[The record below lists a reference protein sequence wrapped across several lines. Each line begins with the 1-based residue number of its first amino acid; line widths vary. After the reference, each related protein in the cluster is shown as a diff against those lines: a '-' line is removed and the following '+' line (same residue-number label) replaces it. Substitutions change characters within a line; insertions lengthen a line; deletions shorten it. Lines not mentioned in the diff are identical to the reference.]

1 MKKTVSILFSLIL
14 ISGCSSYSIKKEVD
28 SRASI
33 KDAKKIG
40 IIIRVPQKSRI
51 SRDDILTSLSHL
63 LSSYEHVT
71 RLDIIPDLSAQITEF
86 SDDENRFYQPSN
98 DSEFF
103 KYKSM
108 GIVRSYLRSN
118 ADELKKAM
126 DANALDGIVIY
137 EVYGIV
143 SSEMLMYHFDSVIT
157 IADKNSEIVYLDHQ
171 ENKYNTNENDFN
183 AQRSQILNHIS
194 MRFTDTMKDLG
205 FLKDIK

>member
-1 MKKTVSILFSLIL
+1 MKKTVSILFSLLL
-14 ISGCSSYSIKKEVD
+14 ISGCSSYSVKTEID

-63 LSSYEHVT
+63 LSSYEHVVK
-71 RLDIIPDLSAQITEF
+71 LDIIPDLSAQLTEF
-86 SDDENRFYQPSN
+86 SDDENRFYQPST
-98 DSEFF
+98 DSEYF

-108 GIVRSYLRSN
+108 GIVRSYLRNN

-126 DANALDGIVIY
+126 DANSLDGIVIY

-143 SSEMLMYHFDSVIT
+143 SSEMMMYHFDSVIT
-157 IADKNSEIVYLDHQ
+157 ISDKNSEIAYLDHQ
-171 ENKYNTNENDFN
+171 ENKYNTDENNFN

-205 FLKDIK
+205 FIKDIK